1 MDERVLLLAMAERL
15 YQDIRFVTEQSPV
28 QIVDEDGARA
38 YNKLLARVRAQF
50 SNVSTME
57 DFQDWSPR
65 SIKYKDALIVAGQL
79 HAIIKALVEP
89 TRPSGLSSIP
99 SSAGDTQVQ
108 TYPGRAGIRPQTGH
122 GTARRPSPALP
133 PSDTSRGQAYNPLA
147 DQTPNPASE
156 RTSRSS
162 THTPLPDRDSFDS
175 DLYGSSQPPK
185 RNDDGTIPF
194 TLD

>member
-15 YQDIRFVTEQSPV
+15 YQDIKFVTEQSPV

-38 YNKLLARVRAQF
+38 YNTLLARVRTHF
-50 SNVSTME
+50 SSLPTMS
-57 DFQDWSPR
+57 DFQEWSPR

-79 HAIIKALVEP
+79 HAMVKTVVEP
-89 TRPSGLSSIP
+89 VRQPAPAAAPYSPSP
-99 SSAGDTQVQ
+99 SDSFQNRG
-108 TYPGRAGIRPQTGH
+108 GIRPQTSTGVP
-122 GTARRPSPALP
+122 RRPSPAAP
-133 PSDTSRGQAYNPLA
+133 PSSDSVRGQSYTPVSE
-147 DQTPNPASE
+147 QTPNPTSE

-162 THTPLPDRDSFDS
+162 QHTPLPDRDSFDS